1 MSEKPS
7 PLPIDDAEAAM
18 FAAELGDAPHIDL
31 HGMPKHL
38 ALSELEAFFHSE
50 LMKNTEV
57 IKIIHGRGDQ
67 ILRSAIR
74 AWLEK
79 PEQKK
84 LVKKFRDSANPAQ
97 NGAVTLVALERLG
110 RGAPRP

>member
-1 MSEKPS
+1 MSEKTFPS
-7 PLPIDDAEAAM
+7 PIDDAEAAI
-18 FAAELGDAPHIDL
+18 FAAELGDAPAIDL

-50 LMKNTEV
+50 LVKGTDA

-67 ILRSAIR
+67 ILRTAVR

-97 NGAVTLVALERLG
+97 NGAVTIVALERLG
-110 RGAPRP
+110 RGAPRR

>member
-1 MSEKPS
+1 MSEKP
-7 PLPIDDAEAAM
+7 PLLSTDDSEAAI
-18 FAAELGDAPHIDL
+18 FAAELGAAPSIDL

-38 ALSELEAFFHSE
+38 ALSELETFFHSE
-50 LMKNTEV
+50 IMRGSEV

-74 AWLEK
+74 AWLEQ

-84 LVKKFRDSANPAQ
+84 LVKKFRDSENPAQ
-97 NGAVTLVALERLG
+97 HGAVTLVALERLG
-110 RGAPRP
+110 RGAPRR